1 MSEVRNVQITGGA
14 VDHYRKE
21 RGETRKRGRRAAPAP
36 DHKVDHRAD
45 HRVDHRADHRADHR
59 VDHKVDHK
67 GGDSPPGASIST
79 AANFTA
85 ARVIQSGLASGGSTQ
100 VKKIVKEAVNAPPF
114 TPPTKPAVVP
124 IKAAP
129 AAPAAAAASQ
139 KTPPKLTLTPPKKT
153 PKKLLLAPPA
163 KKAAASGS
171 QRETKKIRVQLGGFK
186 KRITRAKHIS
196 HSSKV
201 KPIAEVRKA
210 LEDAKLIKPVKE
222 GKDSVPED
230 MLRGIYKD
238 YLLLRNRAL

>member
-45 HRVDHRADHRADHR
+45 HRVDH
-59 VDHKVDHK
+59 K

-100 VKKIVKEAVNAPPF
+100 VKKIVKESVNAPPF

-129 AAPAAAAASQ
+129 AAPAAASQ

-163 KKAAASGS
+163 KKAAASAAASS

-201 KPIAEVRKA
+201 KPISEVRKA

>member
-21 RGETRKRGRRAAPAP
+21 RGETRKRGRRVAE
-36 DHKVDHRAD
+36 HKTE
-45 HRVDHRADHRADHR
+45 
-59 VDHKVDHK
+59 HKTEHK

-100 VKKIVKEAVNAPPF
+100 VKKIVKESVNAPPF
-114 TPPTKPAVVP
+114 TPPMKPSVVP
-124 IKAAP
+124 IK
-129 AAPAAAAASQ
+129 PAAAPVVPTKA
-139 KTPPKLTLTPPKKT
+139 KLTLTPPKRT

-163 KKAAASGS
+163 KKTSGSSASTSASASASTSS

>member
-21 RGETRKRGRRAAPAP
+21 RGETRKRGRRVAE
-36 DHKVDHRAD
+36 HKTE
-45 HRVDHRADHRADHR
+45 
-59 VDHKVDHK
+59 HKTEHK

-100 VKKIVKEAVNAPPF
+100 VKKIVKESVNAPPF
-114 TPPTKPAVVP
+114 TPPMKPSVVP
-124 IKAAP
+124 IKASVDA
-129 AAPAAAAASQ
+129 AAPVVPTKA
-139 KTPPKLTLTPPKKT
+139 KLTLTPPKRT

-163 KKAAASGS
+163 KKASGSSASTSASASASTSANAGS

>member
-21 RGETRKRGRRAAPAP
+21 RGETRKRGRRLAEQKAE
-36 DHKVDHRAD
+36 HKTE
-45 HRVDHRADHRADHR
+45 
-59 VDHKVDHK
+59 HKSEHK

-100 VKKIVKEAVNAPPF
+100 VKKIVKESVNAPPF
-114 TPPTKPAVVP
+114 TPPMKPSVVP
-124 IKAAP
+124 IKASVD
-129 AAPAAAAASQ
+129 AA
-139 KTPPKLTLTPPKKT
+139 TPVVPTKAKLTLTPPKRT

-163 KKAAASGS
+163 KKAAASATASS

>member
-1 MSEVRNVQITGGA
+1 
-14 VDHYRKE
+14 
-21 RGETRKRGRRAAPAP
+21 
-36 DHKVDHRAD
+36 
-45 HRVDHRADHRADHR
+45 
-59 VDHKVDHK
+59 
-67 GGDSPPGASIST
+67 
-79 AANFTA
+79 
-85 ARVIQSGLASGGSTQ
+85 
-100 VKKIVKEAVNAPPF
+100 VKKIVKESVNAPPF
-114 TPPTKPAVVP
+114 TPPMKPSVVP
-124 IKAAP
+124 IK
-129 AAPAAAAASQ
+129 PAAAPVVPTKA
-139 KTPPKLTLTPPKKT
+139 KLTLTPPKRT

-163 KKAAASGS
+163 KKASSASAASASASASTSANAGS

>member
-1 MSEVRNVQITGGA
+1 M
-14 VDHYRKE
+14 
-21 RGETRKRGRRAAPAP
+21 
-36 DHKVDHRAD
+36 
-45 HRVDHRADHRADHR
+45 
-59 VDHKVDHK
+59 
-67 GGDSPPGASIST
+67 
-79 AANFTA
+79 
-85 ARVIQSGLASGGSTQ
+85 
-100 VKKIVKEAVNAPPF
+100 KKIVKESVNAPPF

-129 AAPAAAAASQ
+129 AVAAAPAAASQ

-163 KKAAASGS
+163 KKTAASAAASS